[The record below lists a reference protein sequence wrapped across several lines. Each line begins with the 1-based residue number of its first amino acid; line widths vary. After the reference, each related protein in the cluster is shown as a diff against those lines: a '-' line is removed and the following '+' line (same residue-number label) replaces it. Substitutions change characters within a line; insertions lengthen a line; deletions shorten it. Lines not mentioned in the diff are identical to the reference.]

1 MFSWIKNIVEN
12 IKDLNSS
19 IDDYKKDTIIQSL
32 PSYTFVNRAKKL
44 LENEKYDEAEKI
56 LLEALELPQEDSLVY
71 KYLGA
76 VYEKMGKHELAV
88 ENYQKSADLDPN
100 DKNIWQRLGFSL
112 MSVQKYEQAE
122 KSFENSNKIMAN
134 NTDTYTGWGM
144 ALLKQKKYSEAC
156 EKFKKATAINKYN
169 FSALFL
175 CAISEIKLEMYD
187 KAEMKLK
194 FLSSVAPNES
204 NTYEYARLKAIK
216 NDFDNAIFY
225 AKKSLDFNPQM
236 LPAYILLGQIYA
248 EKYDEKNSIQ
258 SFILAEQIRS
268 DDEKLYLEWGKALL
282 KFGQYSEAK
291 EKFLKTNTESSDL
304 ALCYVLNKE
313 YDKAQEILE
322 KIQEEDLTVKKAL
335 GILNYEH
342 GEIESAII
350 QLRSDE
356 EDALNCYYLAKCFE
370 KLNNDTKTKDF
381 YEAAIRINSNYIDAY
396 TD

>member
-268 DDEKLYLEWGKALL
+268 DDEKLYLE
-282 KFGQYSEAK
+282 
-291 EKFLKTNTESSDL
+291 
-304 ALCYVLNKE
+304 
-313 YDKAQEILE
+313 
-322 KIQEEDLTVKKAL
+322 
-335 GILNYEH
+335 
-342 GEIESAII
+342 
-350 QLRSDE
+350 
-356 EDALNCYYLAKCFE
+356 
-370 KLNNDTKTKDF
+370 
-381 YEAAIRINSNYIDAY
+381 
-396 TD
+396 